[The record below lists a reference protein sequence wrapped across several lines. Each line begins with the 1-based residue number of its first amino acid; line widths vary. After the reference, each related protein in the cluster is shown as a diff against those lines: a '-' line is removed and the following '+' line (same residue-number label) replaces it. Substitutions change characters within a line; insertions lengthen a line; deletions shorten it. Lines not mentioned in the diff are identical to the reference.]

1 MIIII
6 IIYSSYFV
14 IVAQYYV
21 AAALSTTHA
30 RTHACHNIADMQT
43 GIHWFIPLITGCNGG
58 FQVRTDSN
66 HIMGHTSFR

>member
-21 AAALSTTHA
+21 AAALSTMHA

-43 GIHWFIPLITGCNGG
+43 GIH
-58 FQVRTDSN
+58 
-66 HIMGHTSFR
+66 